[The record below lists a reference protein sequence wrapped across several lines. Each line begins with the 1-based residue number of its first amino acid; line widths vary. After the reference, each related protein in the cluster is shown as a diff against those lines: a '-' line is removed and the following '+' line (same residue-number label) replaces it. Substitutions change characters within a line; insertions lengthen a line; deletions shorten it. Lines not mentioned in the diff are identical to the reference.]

1 MKRRNLILLGLII
14 VLFIEG
20 NMRPFLGDGLILVM
34 ILSILMALFLILKK
48 NTLLMINYTITLL
61 IILLFREETRGANVS
76 FDTFKRWAPLILSNK
91 TVFINIVGNIL
102 IYLPLGIIFSKY
114 LNLFKTIAYANV
126 FIIGIEIIQLVFR
139 LGIFDVLDIILNIL
153 GVLVGFI
160 SYRLWSWYLWR
171 RRMTMD

>member
-48 NTLLMINYTITLL
+48 NTLLMTSYTITLL

-76 FDTFKRWAPLILSNK
+76 FDTF
-91 TVFINIVGNIL
+91 
-102 IYLPLGIIFSKY
+102 
-114 LNLFKTIAYANV
+114 
-126 FIIGIEIIQLVFR
+126 
-139 LGIFDVLDIILNIL
+139 
-153 GVLVGFI
+153 
-160 SYRLWSWYLWR
+160 
-171 RRMTMD
+171 

>member
-1 MKRRNLILLGLII
+1 MKRRNLIFLGLII
-14 VLFIEG
+14 ILFIEG

-48 NTLLMINYTITLL
+48 NTLLMTSYIITLL

-76 FDTFKRWAPLILSNK
+76 FDTFKRWAPLIFSNK

-102 IYLPLGIIFSKY
+102 IYLPMGIIFSKY

-171 RRMTMD
+171 RRMMMD